1 MEKFT
6 DAIRRAVRSENWF
19 AGLFLTLCLPDICG
33 ALETPDKGVGER
45 YKRWFNDNLS
55 FKYSPKFSAEDCY
68 FFRCSCL
75 HEGLDT
81 NTKLSHE
88 RIHFITPPPRNN
100 IVHLNK
106 LNNILQMQIDI
117 FCNDMVLAVD
127 NWYEKAGKTNPDVQ
141 SRIKNLIKI
150 YGPESLKPFISFG
163 D

>member
-1 MEKFT
+1 MNYFT
-6 DAIRRAVRSENWF
+6 DAVRKSAQGENWF
-19 AGLFLTLCLPDICG
+19 AALFLTLCLPDICG
-33 ALETPDKGVGER
+33 ALETPQVGVRVR

-55 FKYSPKFSAEDCY
+55 QKYSPMFSSEDCY

-75 HEGLDT
+75 HQGLDT
-81 NTKLSHE
+81 RIGLSHE

-106 LNNILQMQIDI
+106 FNNVLQMQIDI
-117 FCNDMVLAVD
+117 FCEDMAQAVD
-127 NWYEKAGKTNPDVQ
+127 SWYDKIGKNNPDIQ
-141 SRIKNLIKI
+141 TRINNLIKI